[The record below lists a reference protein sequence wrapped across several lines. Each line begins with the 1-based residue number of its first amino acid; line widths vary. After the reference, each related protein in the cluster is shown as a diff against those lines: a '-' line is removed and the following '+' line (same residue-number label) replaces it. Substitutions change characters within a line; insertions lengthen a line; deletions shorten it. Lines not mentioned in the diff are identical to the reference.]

1 MYTKAMELQM
11 MSNDLTDGGIL
22 DKSVTSLTQKMI
34 PLTSLEVIFNAIDS
48 KLKNTGNLKIGLRP
62 EDR

>member
-22 DKSVTSLTQKMI
+22 DRSVTSLTQRMI

>member
-1 MYTKAMELQM
+1 MYTKAMELEM
-11 MSNDLTDGGIL
+11 MANDLTDGGIL

-48 KLKNTGNLKIGLRP
+48 KLENTGNLKIGLRP

>member
-22 DKSVTSLTQKMI
+22 DRSVTSLTQKMI